1 MRLVEDADGWTLLFY
16 RMVAFLAFMAVFLG
30 WRYGARLPFAFLA
43 LGRSGLLIALAM
55 SCAFTSFVFALIE
68 TTVAQVVF
76 IGSTTPLFA
85 SLLAWA
91 VLRERLPLYTWVA
104 MGIAVVGI
112 GVMVGEGLQ
121 GSSLLGTLLSL
132 VMMTAFSLTLVA
144 MRAAKTRDSL
154 PAVGIAGV
162 IVLAVSA
169 IMTPSFAISGWDLGV
184 ASVFGVVQLGFQY
197 VLITYGARS
206 VPAGEVAFF
215 ARIQVI
221 LAPLWVWIGVG
232 EVPSTLT
239 LVGGGVVIAAVAL
252 NSIARLRAS

>member
-1 MRLVEDADGWTLLFY
+1 
-16 RMVAFLAFMAVFLG
+16 
-30 WRYGARLPFAFLA
+30 
-43 LGRSGLLIALAM
+43 
-55 SCAFTSFVFALIE
+55 
-68 TTVAQVVF
+68 
-76 IGSTTPLFA
+76 
-85 SLLAWA
+85 
-91 VLRERLPLYTWVA
+91 